1 MNDLNTSADT
11 GTVVNDVLAGME
23 PANTKALDLAI
34 AVAPE
39 TQSVLP
45 GSVSETDLEKVFTS
59 FVEWV
64 GWDDPTCIPAS
75 HKKLEKR
82 ADLLR
87 PRRDKIAKK
96 LARIQ
101 GILDQIEAEL
111 RPADQKKAEAREY
124 LAAAVAQMGQF
135 GSMEVLTAALKKKY
149 RKVIIHPSARKDAPA
164 AAPAPATGTGGK
176 EGHPAETPKASG
188 LIHVTIGRVKD
199 VLDREGMTTTEIQKL
214 LSDLDRATIKVCLLH
229 LIDSGAVEA
238 NGKRADKKYK
248 LVSPQA

>member
-1 MNDLNTSADT
+1 MNDLNTSANT
-11 GTVVNDVLAGME
+11 GGLTNDPLDGLRTARIGTM
-23 PANTKALDLAI
+23 DLAI
-34 AVAPE
+34 PVAPD

-45 GSVSETDLEKVFTS
+45 GSVSETDLEKVFTN

-82 ADLLR
+82 AELLR

-101 GILDQIEAEL
+101 GILDQIESEL
-111 RPADQKKAEAREY
+111 RPADQKKDEAREY
-124 LAAAVAQMGQF
+124 LAAAVVQMGPF

-149 RKVIIHPSARKDAPA
+149 RKVIIHPSARKDATP
-164 AAPAPATGTGGK
+164 AAPAPVTGTGGE
-176 EGHPAETPKASG
+176 EGHPAETPKPSD

-214 LSDLDRATIKVCLLH
+214 LPDLDRAAIKVCLLH

-248 LVSPQA
+248 LVVQGE